1 MRGSPLGR
9 FSLVFA
15 GIATL
20 LFGLHFAN
28 VMPVLNTVIA
38 PIVSLFGAL
47 MGMLGYFERDKKRI
61 PALVGMILGI
71 GFLTL
76 WVVLFVLSIGAQ
88 Q

>member
-1 MRGSPLGR
+1 MRGSSLGK

-20 LFGLHFAN
+20 LFGLHYAN

-61 PALVGMILGI
+61 PALVGMLLGI
-71 GFLTL
+71 ASLAL
-76 WVVLFVLSIGAQ
+76 WIVLFVLSLGAQ